1 MYIYNS
7 LSVHCTIPPNFCVCG
22 AHRFT
27 PAGGLSG
34 ASPGTTDGM
43 DYRSMIVNIFGAEIM

>member
-1 MYIYNS
+1 MYIK
-7 LSVHCTIPPNFCVCG
+7 LDFM
-22 AHRFT
+22 
-27 PAGGLSG
+27 LSG

>member
-1 MYIYNS
+1 VS
-7 LSVHCTIPPNFCVCG
+7 KNFFKKTKQKEGIV
-22 AHRFT
+22 
-27 PAGGLSG
+27 SG

>member
-1 MYIYNS
+1 MMKNIS
-7 LSVHCTIPPNFCVCG
+7 FHSVMLYSTRIVSRKIKKKKKEG
-22 AHRFT
+22 IV
-27 PAGGLSG
+27 SG